1 MTDGMSIIRAK
12 RGLMAQIAK
21 DLGVTRAA
29 VTKWD
34 RIPAELVVEVERIT
48 GMPREQLRPDL
59 YRAIASEAA

>member
-12 RGLMAQIAK
+12 RGLMAKIAK
-21 DLGVTRAA
+21 DLGVTRSA

-34 RIPAELVVEVERIT
+34 RIPAEVVVEVERIT